1 MPTEPEVVT
10 LSQIVNRAVEVVD
23 PDGADE
29 DLVEFQQRFEDFDEP
44 ASALTESIESRMA
57 EATGVFDPQAESG
70 PVQMVGAVV
79 TYLTF
84 RRDEVDD
91 DPEDILRLA
100 ARAEFNGSPPPV
112 VANWLDENG
121 IDH

>member
-1 MPTEPEVVT
+1 MPTEPEIVT

-91 DPEDILRLA
+91 DPENILRLA

>member
-84 RRDEVDD
+84 RRDEVDR